1 MQISKIKVV
10 LGIILVC
17 LLSSITVF
25 AADETKTQELVSN
38 GNIYI
43 SEDGS
48 VEKVIRTYAD
58 GSFVTEPVTNI
69 AVFTTNCPH
78 PASSL
83 QPLGTTDKT
92 RLVGT
97 QSVCYKKR
105 SETTNR
111 CLKCRKIGIKP
122 YSTWKYYSTHSYS
135 SKKCTRCG
143 YSKK

>member
-1 MQISKIKVV
+1 MQISKIKAV

-111 CLKCRKIGIKP
+111 CLKCRKIGIKT

>member
-58 GSFVTEPVTNI
+58 IRLNIYYTREAGIAEKATN
-69 AVFTTNCPH
+69 TGYH
-78 PASSL
+78 
-83 QPLGTTDKT
+83 
-92 RLVGT
+92 
-97 QSVCYKKR
+97 SVK
-105 SETTNR
+105 
-111 CLKCRKIGIKP
+111 LF
-122 YSTWKYYSTHSYS
+122 STAQHAKYRIVPSTLNLFFSTLS
-135 SKKCTRCG
+135 TI
-143 YSKK
+143 